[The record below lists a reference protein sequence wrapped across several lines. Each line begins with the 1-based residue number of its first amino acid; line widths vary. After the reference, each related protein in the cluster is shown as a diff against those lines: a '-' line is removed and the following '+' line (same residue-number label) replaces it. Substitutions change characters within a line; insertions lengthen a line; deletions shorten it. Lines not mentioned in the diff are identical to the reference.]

1 MLQTG
6 YYAKIKSHADQQNI
20 VSISVST
27 PKWLYVAHR
36 YQSLMP
42 KYQLLQNFRN
52 NRITEQQYVE
62 QYNAMLYAL
71 DPQQVYDDLHKL
83 TQKPIICCHCST
95 KHMCHRHLV
104 ADWLQSSLS
113 IKIPEYK
120 VGNLT
125 RFDGRI
131 VPSDPSVQ
139 LNLL

>member
-6 YYAKIKSHADQQNI
+6 YYAKIKSHADQKNI

-27 PKWLYVAHR
+27 PKWLYVNHR
-36 YQSLMP
+36 YNYLMP
-42 KYQLLQNFRN
+42 KYQLLQDFRS
-52 NRITEQQYVE
+52 NRITEDQYVE
-62 QYNAMLYAL
+62 QYNNMLYSL
-71 DPQQVYDDLHKL
+71 DAKKVYDDLLSL
-83 TQKPIICCHCST
+83 TPKPIICCHCST

-104 ADWLQSSLS
+104 AEWLQSSLS

-125 RFDGRI
+125 RFEGRI

-139 LNLL
+139 LKLL